1 MVVVAAVAPR
11 RLPAVA
17 VAEAA
22 QLPLQVD
29 SEVPHPQQLLQLQ
42 YLPFQHPRQ
51 VRRPP
56 TPTPE
61 PQRQQQVAAV
71 LVALQPALLQE
82 QQQVDSVVVAVV
94 VPLPQPQAGQLQ
106 HREVGAPQQHLR
118 VRR

>member
-1 MVVVAAVAPR
+1 MVAAVAPR
-11 RLPAVA
+11 RQPAVA

-22 QLPLQVD
+22 QLPRQVD

-51 VRRPP
+51 VRLPP
-56 TPTPE
+56 TPTPG

-71 LVALQPALLQE
+71 QP
-82 QQQVDSVVVAVV
+82 VDSAVAVV
-94 VPLPQPQAGQLQ
+94 APLPQPQAGQLQ